1 MLKPL
6 PSPLMKP
13 ILVFVNPKSGGNQV
27 RKHFHLPL
35 TSVRRSQTT
44 CNVRCCHSVLN
55 LCFCGHYSKQYFCGF
70 LSCLLICFIMMMTD
84 AFMLSNELIE
94 FTLK

>member
-27 RKHFHLPL
+27 RPHEKNTILDCVQFGGKNSYQIFSP
-35 TSVRRSQTT
+35 
-44 CNVRCCHSVLN
+44 
-55 LCFCGHYSKQYFCGF
+55 F
-70 LSCLLICFIMMMTD
+70 
-84 AFMLSNELIE
+84 A
-94 FTLK
+94 